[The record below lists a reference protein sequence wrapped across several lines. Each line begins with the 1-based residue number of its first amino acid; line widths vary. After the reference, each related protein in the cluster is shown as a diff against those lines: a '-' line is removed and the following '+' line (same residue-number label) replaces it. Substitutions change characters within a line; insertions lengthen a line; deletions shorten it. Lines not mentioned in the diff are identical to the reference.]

1 MKLSA
6 KISALVLF
14 QAIVFVAIFASV
26 NQFILQKYL
35 NDNQNE
41 WVNTLTLAIAEGIS
55 LDVINSKPLNARK
68 QLKNIIELDEA
79 FEYAYVTDF
88 NGDLFVH
95 TFNQGFPRYLLE
107 QINKVQNYDTYVGIK
122 FSTKDGNI
130 YETALP
136 LIKGLRARLHVGI
149 NQNEI
154 TNLIWKTRI
163 DIFWISILI
172 ILLGMV
178 IAILMGR
185 RISAPMAQLSTWM
198 NRYGEGQAQEELN
211 LKNTDSEVDD
221 LVNSF
226 KSMIEGRSK
235 LEQALQKSN
244 EELEEKVKLRTEDY
258 LLAKEDAENANN
270 AKSQFLS
277 SMSHELRTPLHA
289 VLGFSQI
296 IELNS
301 NDEQTKSNAKEIING
316 GNHLLTLIN
325 EILDLSKIESGNT
338 ELSIENHSFNTILNS
353 VLIMIQ
359 PFADEHFIKIN
370 NKASP
375 STEIYINVDGT
386 RFKQVLLNILSNAI
400 KYNSEKGEV
409 IIEYSPN
416 SENILCLSISDTG
429 VGLTS
434 EQLSKLFIPFE
445 RFGVENS
452 HIEGTGLG
460 LVIAKDLIELMGGT
474 IAVESTVG
482 KGSCFLIQIPIS

>member
-14 QAIVFVAIFASV
+14 QAIVFVAIFVSV

-35 NDNQNE
+35 NDSQNE
-41 WVNTLTLAIAEGIS
+41 WINTLTLAIAEGIS
-55 LDVINSKPLNARK
+55 LDVINSNPLNTRK
-68 QLKNIIELDEA
+68 QLKNIIEIDKA

-107 QINKVQNYDTYVGIK
+107 HINKVQNDGAHIDIK

-154 TNLIWKTRI
+154 TNLIWKIRI
-163 DIFWISILI
+163 DVFWISILV
-172 ILLGMV
+172 ILLGTV

-198 NRYGEGQAQEELN
+198 NRYGEGQDQEELILN
-211 LKNTDSEVDD
+211 NTDSEVDN

-226 KSMIEGRSK
+226 KSMIEARSK

-258 LLAKEDAENANN
+258 LLAKEEAESANN

-277 SMSHELRTPLHA
+277 SMSHELRTPLNA
-289 VLGFSQI
+289 ILGFSQI
-296 IELNS
+296 LEMDAE
-301 NDEQTKSNAKEIING
+301 DERTRNNIQEVIDA

-338 ELSIENHSFNTILNS
+338 ELSIENHSFNTILKS
-353 VLIMIQ
+353 ALIMIK
-359 PFADEHFIKIN
+359 PFADKHFIKIN
-370 NKASP
+370 NKVSP
-375 STEIYINVDGT
+375 SHEIYINVDGT

-400 KYNSEKGEV
+400 KYNSKNGKV
-409 IIEYSPN
+409 TIDYSSN
-416 SENILCLSISDTG
+416 SENMLCLSISDTG
-429 VGLTS
+429 AGLTS
-434 EQLSKLFIPFE
+434 EQLSNLFIPFE
-445 RFGVENS
+445 RFGAENS

-474 IAVESTVG
+474 ITVESVAG